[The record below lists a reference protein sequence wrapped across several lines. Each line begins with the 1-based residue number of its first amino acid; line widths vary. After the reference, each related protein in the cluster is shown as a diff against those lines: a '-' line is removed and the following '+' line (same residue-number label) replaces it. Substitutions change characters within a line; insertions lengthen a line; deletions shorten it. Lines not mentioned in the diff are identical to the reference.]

1 MMDALKPY
9 LLIIRLALYAILI
22 AFLFVSGCNYG
33 KHRQEVT
40 VNNLKSE
47 IESYRDANKAN
58 QDAIDLLTEAN
69 RAYALESAKQLEKVA
84 SIQKEL
90 KRAQAH
96 AQARESAL
104 QKELKREYS
113 KNRAWAD
120 TPVPDSIRLLIE
132 SSKN

>member
-1 MMDALKPY
+1 MIDALKPY
-9 LLIIRLALYAILI
+9 LLIIRIALYAI
-22 AFLFVSGCNYG
+22 LFVSGCNYG

-47 IESYRDANKAN
+47 IASYRDANKAN
-58 QDAIDLLTEAN
+58 QEAIDLLTEAN

-84 SIQKEL
+84 SIGKEL

-104 QKELKREYS
+104 QKELNREYS

-132 SSKN
+132 SGKD